1 MFEFNFSHI
10 HLIQFNPGD
19 YICQT
24 FPILADFSNKFLMNF
39 LPQSLPELQ
48 GVPPLPPPSMRWK
61 TKNEWMRGCIQCIR
75 RHANNPP
82 PVTRPVFQNIQMF
95 SFMKHSINSPPAP
108 SSWVH
113 PTPLNPSPSQDQITL
128 PSLQFSILGIESTTW
143 HPPPSSLSSNYFL
156 SRFMI
161 DPLHPLLRPYREASP
176 TPTGSDRPSP
186 PRDLSNCG
194 SSSWSFSRIRRVN
207 ISSPGP
213 ETDGSLKWQILMR

>member
-24 FPILADFSNKFLMNF
+24 FPILSDFSNKFLMNF

-113 PTPLNPSPSQDQITL
+113 PTPWTRHLARIKL
-128 PSLQFSILGIESTTW
+128 PYHPFNSLFWVLSLPPDT
-143 HPPPSSLSSNYFL
+143 PPPPVSALIIFY
-156 SRFMI
+156 
-161 DPLHPLLRPYREASP
+161 P
-176 TPTGSDRPSP
+176 G
-186 PRDLSNCG
+186 
-194 SSSWSFSRIRRVN
+194 SWSTLSTPCCDPIGRHHLLQRDRTGHHPHGTYPTVAVHL
-207 ISSPGP
+207 GA
-213 ETDGSLKWQILMR
+213 SLG